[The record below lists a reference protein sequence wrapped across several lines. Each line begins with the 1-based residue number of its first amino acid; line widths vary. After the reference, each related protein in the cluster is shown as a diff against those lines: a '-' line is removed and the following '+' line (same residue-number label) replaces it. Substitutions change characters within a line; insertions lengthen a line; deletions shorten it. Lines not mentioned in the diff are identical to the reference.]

1 MKKLI
6 LLLLFIP
13 MVSFGQTKDGAELC
27 LAAQKYSKSFITDKE
42 AENALGRIL
51 SVIGGSKNFTLQ
63 SCDEINNALAI
74 TYNGNRYILYDK
86 KFMQLIAK
94 YSNNWSSMFILAHE
108 VGHHING
115 HTRDAAL
122 TEVLN
127 ETSLEKQR
135 LEELEADKFAG
146 FVLAKLGANLKQ
158 SLSAINLI
166 SPNGDDRYSTHP
178 NKEKRIEA
186 VRVGYKNGKPIVV
199 SKSNVNKSPISISQ
213 WQKNNNNSDNPFEVF
228 IPEAY
233 TIGSKKPSTSNNLSL
248 PPKLTIKKNG
258 NKLKMIISNL
268 NIPVEGK
275 WSDIYYGRFSKYNN
289 YIKKYISK
297 EQIAEIGY
305 AKEVSA
311 MRLEFVSQGHYSYSA
326 IQRII
331 MQQIKIALSKL
342 PQSYSLVTEN
352 ISTEI
357 VFDNE
362 EPLII
367 KEFTDFTL
375 KEPHSLLKPELD
387 ISSNTIIAL
396 SFYIKTTNKIIDK
409 IKNGSIMYV
418 RFKNLDLISGI
429 RSKTFARDNFQS
441 KYGWGTLSTEYSAL
455 QRDFIYSPNENPEN
469 SYYQFSLSGS
479 SSALDFID

>member
-1 MKKLI
+1 
-6 LLLLFIP
+6 
-13 MVSFGQTKDGAELC
+13 MVSFGQTKDGVELC

-122 TEVLN
+122 TELLN

-258 NKLKMIISNL
+258 KKLKMIISNL

-275 WSDIYYGRFSKYNN
+275 WGDIYYGRYSKPN

-297 EQIAEIGY
+297 EQISEIGY
-305 AKEVSA
+305 AKKVSA
-311 MRLEFVSQGHYSYSA
+311 LSLEFVSQGHYSYSA

-331 MQQIKIALSKL
+331 MQQIKIALPKL
-342 PQSYSLVTEN
+342 PQSYGLLTEN

-362 EPLII
+362 EPLITE
-367 KEFTDFTL
+367 EFIHFTL
-375 KEPHSLLKPELD
+375 KEPHSLLKPDLE

-396 SFYIKTTNKIIDK
+396 SFYINTTNKIIDK
-409 IKNGSIMYV
+409 IKSGSIMYV

-429 RSKTFARDNFQS
+429 ESKTFAGDNFQS
-441 KYGWGTLSTEYSAL
+441 KTLWGGTPSTEYSAL
-455 QRDFIYSPNENPEN
+455 KRDFIYSPNENPEN